1 MRLHGSNFGAPT
13 DTLIAQ
19 KEDLGRSDPVPKN
32 ATYSQ
37 AVCRLTSSWLPDLNS
52 SRISVQVKTLLI
64 LLKRPRFRFFR
75 IRIAFFLL
83 KPPTILHLLGE
94 IILIHYFIMNKKLC
108 FTFLRS

>member
-13 DTLIAQ
+13 DTLIPQ

-32 ATYSQ
+32 PTYSQ

-64 LLKRPRFRFFR
+64 LLKGRVLDFFELL
-75 IRIAFFLL
+75 FF
-83 KPPTILHLLGE
+83 
-94 IILIHYFIMNKKLC
+94 
-108 FTFLRS
+108 S